1 MQRSLLP
8 VIHFCSLF
16 FSLVFFCEAEV
27 LRCECERSLSTEM
40 NGGVLLLVHLVT
52 FFVGFFF
59 GVFVLFSS
67 RRKMGCIEILPRI
80 SAELL
85 NSAELNNFGV

>member
-1 MQRSLLP
+1 MQRSLLL
-8 VIHFCSLF
+8 VICFCSLF

-40 NGGVLLLVHLVT
+40 NGDVLLLVHLVT

-59 GVFVLFSS
+59 SVFLSY
-67 RRKMGCIEILPRI
+67 
-80 SAELL
+80 SAAEERWGALKYFPGFQL
-85 NSAELNNFGV
+85 NSSTVQS

>member
-8 VIHFCSLF
+8 VIRFCSLF

-40 NGGVLLLVHLVT
+40 NGDVLLLVHLVT
-52 FFVGFFF
+52 FFVGFFS
-59 GVFVLFSS
+59 VFLSY
-67 RRKMGCIEILPRI
+67 
-80 SAELL
+80 SAAEERWGALKYFPGFQL
-85 NSAELNNFGV
+85 NSSTVQS